1 MTANAHETT
10 DQPTEFEELGRME
23 QTSQVDDFLYF
34 FKQSRKWWLL
44 PVVALLAVLGAI
56 AMFSGSAAAPFIY
69 TLF

>member
-1 MTANAHETT
+1 MTANTNEST
-10 DQPTEFEELGRME
+10 DQATEFEELGRME
-23 QTSQVDDFLYF
+23 QTSQVSDFLYF

-44 PVVALLAVLGAI
+44 PVIVMLAVLGAI

>member
-1 MTANAHETT
+1 MTANTHETT

>member
-1 MTANAHETT
+1 MTANTNETT
-10 DQPTEFEELGRME
+10 DQPAEFEELGRME
-23 QTSQVDDFLYF
+23 QTSQVSDFLYF

-44 PVVALLAVLGAI
+44 PVIALLAVLGAI

>member
-1 MTANAHETT
+1 MTAHTNETT

-23 QTSQVDDFLYF
+23 QTSQVGDFLYF

-44 PVVALLAVLGAI
+44 PVIALLAVLGAI